1 MLPARGVLETQTMK
15 LWHKILWAVAGVIP
29 FVLWGSAFMCS
40 DYTWAFNLIVFS
52 NWWLIIYSAAQL
64 IILFMLGKKKYG
76 FRKTLLA
83 SCALIAG
90 YLTQILF
97 LYPCIVFGYKFVRC
111 SRMALI

>member
-1 MLPARGVLETQTMK
+1 MLSARGVLETQIMK

-64 IILFMLGKKKYG
+64 IILFMLGKRKYG
-76 FRKTLLA
+76 FRKTAAYSCMFLLDFPL
-83 SCALIAG
+83 SVVYTCTGGILALPA
-90 YLTQILF
+90 F
-97 LYPCIVFGYKFVRC
+97 HWE
-111 SRMALI
+111 